1 MIDYAARCKPFQEA
15 IARGARDRSVIPE
28 AQLWLLYQFCRAC
41 SNLPGAVVEFGVYKG
56 GSALV
61 LSAARGLD
69 QELHLFDSFQ
79 GLPELGPEDKT
90 GPKQHKKGDFGDA
103 TIGDLTMDPAFDC
116 AYIHIGKFE
125 NAGLGGKIVP
135 NQIAFAH
142 VDCDLYAS
150 TKTALEWISPRLLIG
165 GWIMCDDTGA
175 DKTHGA
181 RKAVEEFCEEHDRP
195 PIWLPTGRCVLTR
208 HGRRIAS

>member
-1 MIDYAARCKPFQEA
+1 
-15 IARGARDRSVIPE
+15 
-28 AQLWLLYQFCRAC
+28 
-41 SNLPGAVVEFGVYKG
+41 
-56 GSALV
+56 
-61 LSAARGLD
+61 
-69 QELHLFDSFQ
+69 
-79 GLPELGPEDKT
+79 LGPEDKT
-90 GPKQHKKGDFGDA
+90 GPKQHKKGDFRYAEPWEGMMGDDVIFWPGWFHETLNDA
-103 TIGDLTMDPAFDC
+103 NDLPD
-116 AYIHIGKFE
+116 
-125 NAGLGGKIVP
+125 
-135 NQIAFAH
+135 QIAFAH